1 MKPIPAIIAVSMC
14 NRKSP
19 KKQNRKNEGIMKPEK
34 SPFIDLHSRKD
45 KKVDAKQKRD
55 CQA

>member
-1 MKPIPAIIAVSMC
+1 
-14 NRKSP
+14 
-19 KKQNRKNEGIMKPEK
+19 MKPEK